1 MKSLCCITFNR
12 TSSVIAELQRLALLS
27 RQARIEAGNEMALLQ
42 RSGGA
47 DEILLLVAQVLAR
60 KIVRGFV
67 TTA

>member
-1 MKSLCCITFNR
+1 
-12 TSSVIAELQRLALLS
+12 LQRLALLS